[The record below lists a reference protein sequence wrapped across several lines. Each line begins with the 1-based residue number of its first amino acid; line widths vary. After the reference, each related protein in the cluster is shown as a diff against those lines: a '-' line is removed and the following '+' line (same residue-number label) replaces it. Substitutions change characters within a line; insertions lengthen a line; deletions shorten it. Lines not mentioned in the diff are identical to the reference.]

1 MNFYQ
6 FCTNFIFNDRKS
18 IALITSPI
26 EFLNIVLIMS
36 IISLFFYG
44 KEAKYKKSNV
54 IIIGILFCINK
65 IFFNPYISYCLI
77 IIEAVILFKIQKKE
91 NFVDLVSQLIISISC
106 MTVLLILFSKIFG
119 NKNNLFEITNQI
131 LSTIIISNLYAINK
145 KIKLNIDKLK
155 NINKK
160 EIIKNTL
167 IISTIII
174 SVCLQAISLKRNSFI
189 ESIEIALLN
198 VLTILLFAYVMI
210 SNLSKTREIRE
221 ASVYIDNLEVRNKNL
236 TEVND
241 KIRGFKHDFNNI
253 VQAMNGYIML
263 EDLIS
268 LKKYFKKLMIE
279 CNEIKNVENLSPKII
294 QDPAIYSLLLNK
306 YNIAQELGIKVNFEI
321 AFNFSKISDNS
332 YDISRI
338 LGILLDN
345 AIEASEECDE
355 KVINIRFI
363 EKRNIKG
370 ICIENTYDKNK
381 EIDTNKIFEKNFTTK
396 NKNGNQ
402 GIGLWEVKKILN
414 KNKELELYTIKKDE
428 FFIQSLEIYE
438 NPIG

>member
-306 YNIAQELGIKVNFEI
+306 YNVAQELGIKVNFEI
-321 AFNFSKISDNS
+321 PFNFSKISDNS

-355 KVINIRFI
+355 KIINIRFI

-396 NKNGNQ
+396 NKKGNQ